1 MSKPFSYLPV
11 PPPSTTFTVA
21 EPLPLVREKQFFWG
35 VKIAAAIISLLIL
48 IAVLWKYWR
57 KSSSGGQTVAVQVQP
72 PSLNMTDFVAVQV
85 QPPALN
91 ITDFVQVSV

>member
-1 MSKPFSYLPV
+1 MLN
-11 PPPSTTFTVA
+11 
-21 EPLPLVREKQFFWG
+21 REKQFFWG

-57 KSSSGGQTVAVQVQP
+57 KSSSGGQTVAVQG
-72 PSLNMTDFVAVQV
+72 

-91 ITDFVQVSV
+91 MTVQGQPPALNMNEFVQGSV